1 MQFETNTFPK
11 TIDNSAL
18 SSLMRDVL
26 FALVP
31 GIAVMVWYF
40 GWGIVTN
47 LVLATVFALSLEAIM
62 LVIRGRPVVAFL
74 TDYSAVITAWLLALS
89 IPAFAPWWLLLVGI
103 FFAIVIA
110 KHLYG
115 GLGYNPFNPAM
126 VGFAVLLV
134 SFPVEM
140 VNWFSPISNSMA
152 SVGLAES
159 LQLVFAGGSA
169 DLNQSQNPVLWDAMT
184 MATPLDTI
192 KTGLTMDKSILDIT
206 QGEAQKTFGRIAGAG
221 WEWVSLAY
229 LVGGFWLM
237 YRKVISWHIPITLLV
252 VLTSISSIFWLY
264 DPQTYNSPLFHLFAG
279 GTMLGAFF
287 IATDPISASTTPL
300 GKIVFAAC
308 IAFFIYLIRVWGSG
322 YPDGVAFSVLVMNM
336 AVPLIDYYTRPQVF
350 GANNE

>member
-40 GWGIVTN
+40 GWGMVTN

-89 IPAFAPWWLLLVGI
+89 IPAFAPWWLLLIGI

-169 DLNQSQNPVLWDAMT
+169 DLSQSQNPVLWDAMT
-184 MATPLDTI
+184 MATPLDAI
-192 KTGLTMDKSILDIT
+192 KTGLTMDKSVLDIT
-206 QGEAQKTFGRIAGAG
+206 QGEAQKTFGRFAGAG
-221 WEWVSLAY
+221 WEWVSFAY

-237 YRKVISWHIPITLLV
+237 YRKVISWHIPITLLL
-252 VLTSISSIFWLY
+252 VLTSISTIFWLY
-264 DPQTYNSPLFHLFAG
+264 DADTYNSPLFHLLAG

-300 GKIVFAAC
+300 GKMVFAAG
-308 IAFFIYLIRVWGSG
+308 IAFFIYVIRVWGSG

-350 GANNE
+350 GAKR